1 MSNVVAISCSI
12 TLLIYVFDLFVF
24 IIQSNGHIPMS
35 ADLYQDR
42 LARLESD
49 KESLVLQ
56 VTFPVLIPCRTTM
69 AISLPF

>member
-1 MSNVVAISCSI
+1 M
-12 TLLIYVFDLFVF
+12 
-24 IIQSNGHIPMS
+24 QSNGHIPMS

-56 VTFPVLIPCRTTM
+56 VTQECHIILTLFQAVVGSVRCHDITILGLCVDR
-69 AISLPF
+69 